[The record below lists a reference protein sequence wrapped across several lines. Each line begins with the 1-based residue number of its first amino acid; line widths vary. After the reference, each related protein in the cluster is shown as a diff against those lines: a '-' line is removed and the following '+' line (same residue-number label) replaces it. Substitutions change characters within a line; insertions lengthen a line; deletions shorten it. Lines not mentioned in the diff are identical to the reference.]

1 MIRRIK
7 NMLGMG
13 PCCRIDRTTVLHDT
27 ARIINSRNSRE
38 SISIGAFTHVKGELL
53 TFGHGGKISIGDYCY
68 IGEQSNIWSAL
79 SIEIGNRVLIAHNV
93 NIFDN
98 LTHPI
103 NPKARHEQF
112 KQIITTG
119 HPEHIDL
126 SERAVVIGNDV
137 WIGCMSLVL
146 KGVTIGE
153 GAVVGAGS
161 VVTKDVPAYTI
172 VTGHPARIV
181 REICC
186 KTDEE

>member
-1 MIRRIK
+1 MIGRVK
-7 NMLGMG
+7 QLLGIR
-13 PCCRIDRTTVLHDT
+13 PCCQIHKTSVLHKT
-27 ARIINSRNSRE
+27 ARIINNRNSRE
-38 SISIGAFTHVKGELL
+38 FITIGAFTHVKGELL
-53 TFGHGGKISIGDYCY
+53 TFGHGGKITIGDYCY

-98 LTHPI
+98 LTHPV
-103 NPKARHEQF
+103 NPKARHNQF

-126 SERAVVIGNDV
+126 SESAVVLSNDV

-153 GAVVGAGS
+153 GAIVGAGS
-161 VVTKDVPAYTI
+161 VVTKNVPPYSI
-172 VTGHPARIV
+172 VTGNPAHIV
-181 REICC
+181 REIPQQ
-186 KTDEE
+186 DR